1 MLSKTN
7 YAAHAEEIAR
17 FAAKAAMGYFRGPLG
32 TNFKQDSSPV
42 TQADKGVETL
52 VRAYL
57 SKHFP
62 EHGIFGEEHGIEG
75 ADKQRMWIIDPI
87 DGTRSFLSGHP
98 LFGFLLA
105 HLNEGTPE
113 IGVIGMPALGEV
125 FLGVKGKG
133 STLNGTSISCSDQ
146 TCLGEAILYINEGE
160 KIYADHPAV
169 FDRITGSGQTRR
181 FSYDCYPH
189 ALLAAGHVDAVVDY
203 DLQPYDYL
211 PLSVVIEEAGGIIT
225 DWEGKALSLNS
236 DGRVLSA
243 ATAQIHDQ
251 LLTLVGQ

>member
-1 MLSKTN
+1 MLSKTD
-7 YAAHAEEIAR
+7 YAAHASEIAK

-32 TNFKQDSSPV
+32 TEFKQDTSPV
-42 TQADKGVETL
+42 TQADKGIETL

-57 SKHFP
+57 STHFP
-62 EHGIFGEEHGIEG
+62 DHGIFGEEHGIEG

-98 LFGFLLA
+98 LFGFLLG
-105 HLNEGTPE
+105 HLNDDAPE
-113 IGVIGMPALGEV
+113 IGVIGMPALDEV
-125 FLGVKGKG
+125 FLGVKGNG
-133 STLNGTSISCSDQ
+133 ATLNGAPIKCSGQ
-146 TCLGEAILYINEGE
+146 TYLGDAILYINEGE

-169 FDRITGSGQTRR
+169 FDRLTESGQTRR

-225 DWEGKALSLNS
+225 DWDGKPLTLNS

-243 ATAQIHDQ
+243 ATTQIHEQ
-251 LLTLVGQ
+251 LLMLVGR